1 MGFMLQ
7 TAALVAAAYATPVLF
22 GLGVYL
28 AFARKPQR
36 AEAAAVSWGAGWA
49 MVNLVTFTAN
59 QLFGARLDGTFYAV
73 TAGTLAAAG
82 LGLVA
87 YRRDRLRDLLRLPL
101 LPPDLK
107 SGFGLAALVLL
118 SGFLLFVLYKAIIVW
133 PAAADALIYHM
144 ALPKEAFQSATLPFH
159 AGVDMVD
166 IASTY
171 PDLLVTQQLWIYL
184 GTATFDSVFV
194 RPIVPVYAILLFVL
208 MFFDARRWFGVAT
221 ALTSA
226 AALASIQGLTATTT
240 ILFDEILLA
249 FYGYLALRLA
259 VDAFQEHGSWIP
271 SGLFAGCAGLVK
283 YQGFAAFAALGV
295 ALLVEALWSQRARA
309 NHTPSSRWQVPL
321 KRLMGFSIAGLA
333 VTAVFLGRNTVALAN
348 PFYPYFFGGVD
359 TQATAYYYEIF
370 TPDVITQIW
379 GFEAVALLSTVV
391 IGCLLLGLFRVRAWT
406 KIERL
411 VFLSSVFYLPPY
423 LYYPLPSQHMRY
435 LAPVLPAMAVFGGR
449 QLVWW
454 SREARPL
461 QKIAGGAL
469 FAGLTGLVA
478 ALATQ
483 WRFQS
488 PYIADYAA
496 GAAGV
501 FVALTA
507 LIAALVVVATFVSGR
522 GRTAVTLGISL
533 VLFTPGVFAVAAEQ
547 WEPRQNVWQVDLLPH
562 SEDAYLS
569 ERLGSD
575 WSMWKWINENL
586 PPNST
591 LLSFEPRLFYIEVRV
606 LFAASYE
613 LTPTL
618 NMTLDQAVAFLHTLG
633 VQYVLNSL
641 LAGGPLVNRIFWR
654 HSVLYQNLGNQS
666 VFRPFHTEGD
676 YTVLYQLA

>member
-1 MGFMLQ
+1 MDSILQ
-7 TAALVAAAYATPVLF
+7 TALLAAAYATPVLF

-36 AEAAAVSWGAGWA
+36 LEAAAISWGSGWA
-49 MVNLVTFTAN
+49 AVNLVTFTAN
-59 QLFGARLDGTFYAV
+59 QVFGARLDGTFYAV
-73 TAGTLAAAG
+73 TSGTLAATG
-82 LGLVA
+82 LGLVL
-87 YRRDRLRDLLRLPL
+87 YGRERLRSLLRMPL

-107 SGFGLAALVLL
+107 SGVGLTALVLL
-118 SGFLLFVLYKAIIVW
+118 SGFLLLVLYKAIIVW
-133 PAAADALIYHM
+133 PAATDALVYHM
-144 ALPKEAFQSATLPFH
+144 TLPKEAFRSATLPFH
-159 AGVDMVD
+159 SGVDLID
-166 IASTY
+166 ITSTL
-171 PDLLVTQQLWIYL
+171 PNLLVTQQLWIYL

-194 RPIVPVYAILLFVL
+194 RPIAPAYTILLFGL
-208 MFFDARRWFGVAT
+208 MFFDVRRWFGIAT

-240 ILFDEILLA
+240 IMFDEIPLA

-259 VDAFQEHGSWIP
+259 VDASRQHGSWIP
-271 SGLFAGCAGLVK
+271 AGLFAGCAGLVK
-283 YQGFAAFAALGV
+283 YQGFAAFAALGL
-295 ALLVEALWSQRARA
+295 ALLVEAWWSRRGNAT
-309 NHTPSSRWQVPL
+309 HSPSDRWDVPL
-321 KRLMGFSIAGLA
+321 KRVTGFFIAGLA
-333 VTAVFLGRNTVALAN
+333 VTAVFLARNTAVLGN
-348 PFYPYFFGGVD
+348 PVYPYFFGGVD
-359 TQATAYYYEIF
+359 TQATTYYSEIF
-370 TPDVITQIW
+370 TPAVITQIW
-379 GFEAVALLSTVV
+379 GFEAVALLSSVV
-391 IGCLLLGLFRVRAWT
+391 IGSLLLGLFRVHTWT
-406 KIERL
+406 RIERL
-411 VFLSSVFYLPPY
+411 LLLSGVLYLPPY

-449 QLVWW
+449 QLVWL
-454 SREARPL
+454 SREARTP

-469 FAGLTGLVA
+469 FAGLAALVA
-478 ALATQ
+478 TLATQ

-488 PYIADYAA
+488 PYIAEYAL

-501 FVALTA
+501 FVTLTV
-507 LIAALVVVATFVSGR
+507 LITALVVMAAFVSGR
-522 GRTAVTLGISL
+522 GRTVVTLGISL

-591 LLSFEPRLFYIEVRV
+591 LLSFEPRLFYIDVRV

-641 LAGGPLVNRIFWR
+641 LSGGPLVNQIFWR
-654 HSVLYQNLGNQS
+654 HSVLYQNLGNQT
-666 VFRPFHTEGD
+666 VFGLFHIEGD
-676 YTVLYQLA
+676 SVLYQLA